1 MTTPP
6 NFLGLDDRLSKYA
19 RSRYAVLPVPCEQ
32 TVSYRCGT
40 ADGPGAIIEASQQ
53 VELVDEELRIEFARP
68 GVATLPAVTPHDD
81 PAETVRRIH
90 AAALQAVCDGKW
102 LLTLGGEHSLTAPCV
117 RAVVEAGGPV
127 GVLQIDAHA
136 DLRASYDGT
145 PHSHAA
151 VMRRVLEIDGVEALA
166 QVGIRSFS
174 PEELADC
181 PDRLDAAITPRVI
194 REDPD
199 WIGRVLG
206 LLPENLPV
214 YVTIDI
220 DGLDPSIAPGTGTPE
235 PDGLTWQQATDL
247 LRTVCSCRE
256 VLGADLVE
264 VRPLGDNHVTEFLA
278 ARLACKLIAWTRRP
292 PDIR

>member
-1 MTTPP
+1 MTTPL
-6 NFLGLDDRLSKYA
+6 NFLGLEPPLSDYA

-32 TVSYRCGT
+32 TVSYRGGT
-40 ADGPGAIIEASQQ
+40 AGGPAAIIEASQQ
-53 VELVDEELRIEFARP
+53 VELVDEELRIEFAKP
-68 GVATLPAVTPHDD
+68 GVATLPAVRPHDD
-81 PAETVRRIH
+81 PAETFRRVH

-102 LLTLGGEHSLTAPCV
+102 LLTLGGEHSLTTPCV
-117 RAVVEAGGPV
+117 RAVVESGGPV
-127 GVLQIDAHA
+127 AVLQIDAHA

-145 PHSHAA
+145 DHSHAA

-181 PDRLDAAITPRVI
+181 PDLIDAAITPRVL
-194 REDPD
+194 RNAPD
-199 WIGRVLG
+199 WIDRTLG
-206 LLPENLPV
+206 LLPANLPV

-235 PDGLTWQQATDL
+235 PDGLTWPQATDL
-247 LRTVCSCRE
+247 LRILCTQRQ
-256 VLGADLVE
+256 VLAADIVE

-278 ARLACKLIAWTRRP
+278 ARLACKLIAWTQRP
-292 PDIR
+292 AKR